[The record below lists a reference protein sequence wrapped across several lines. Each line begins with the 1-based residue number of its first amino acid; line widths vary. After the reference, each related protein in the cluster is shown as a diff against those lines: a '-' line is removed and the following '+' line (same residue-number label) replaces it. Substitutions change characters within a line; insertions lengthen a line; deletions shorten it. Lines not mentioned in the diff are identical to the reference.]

1 MAIRVA
7 VRDDVE
13 AVMLLLVEF
22 ATKYS
27 DYKYS
32 LHNMHDIVVGSI
44 ETGCTLVSEKDG
56 KVTGCIV
63 GMIHDHPFLICRA
76 LSELAWYSKDT
87 YGGLLLAKFVK
98 LGKSLGVDCI
108 SASTLA
114 DSPDTAEKIMALAGF
129 DKSETGWRMN
139 L

>member
-13 AVMLLLVEF
+13 DIMILLVDF
-22 ATKYS
+22 AVEYM

-32 LHNMHDIVVGSI
+32 LHKMHDILVGSI
-44 ETGCTLVSEKDG
+44 ETGCTLVQERNG
-56 KVTGCIV
+56 KITGVIV

-76 LSELAWYSKDT
+76 LSEIAWYSKDI
-87 YGGLLLAKFVK
+87 YGGLLLARFVK

-114 DSPDTAEKIMALAGF
+114 NSPETAERIMALAGF